1 MATETTKTADAIG
14 DAVLDTTKA
23 AQDAVK
29 AQGEANAATL
39 TKAIDATAP
48 AAKKVDKATAK
59 SASTVKRATR
69 AAKVKTAPT
78 RRAAVKVVAAVT
90 PAPIRKAAKTVVDA
104 ASKVAPPASKEW
116 TLMATQ
122 FDTPKMFTDMNDQA
136 KTAVEKSQKL
146 AAEMGDFG
154 KGNIEAMVE
163 SSKIA
168 AKGMET
174 MGQDVAE
181 YTRKSFEGMT
191 ATLKTM
197 ASVKSPT
204 ELFKIQ
210 SDYARSA
217 FDAAIA
223 QTSKNTEMMV
233 KLTSDAVQ
241 PISSRF
247 AVAVEKVKLAA

>member
-1 MATETTKTADAIG
+1 MANEISKNSDAVG

-23 AQDAVK
+23 VQDVAK
-29 AQGEANAATL
+29 TQSDETAKTM
-39 TKAIDATAP
+39 TKAIDAAAP
-48 AAKKVDKATAK
+48 AAKTADETTAK
-59 SASTVKRATR
+59 SVSVVKRATR

-78 RRAAVKVVAAVT
+78 RRAAAKAVAAVT
-90 PAPIRKAAKTVVDA
+90 PAPIKKAAKAVVDA
-104 ASKVAPPASKEW
+104 ASKAATPASKEW

-122 FDTPKMFTDMNDQA
+122 FETPKMFTDMNDQA
-136 KTAVEKSQKL
+136 KNAVEKSQKL
-146 AAEMGDFG
+146 AAEMGDFS

-233 KLTSDAVQ
+233 KLASDAVQ

>member
-1 MATETTKTADAIG
+1 MSNQLPLPGSMNLPFVEELYDRYLANPHSVSAEWRQYFQQLASG
-14 DAVLDTTKA
+14 D
-23 AQDAVK
+23 
-29 AQGEANAATL
+29 GR
-39 TKAIDATAP
+39 P
-48 AAKKVDKATAK
+48 
-59 SASTVKRATR
+59 
-69 AAKVKTAPT
+69 
-78 RRAAVKVVAAVT
+78 RRQL
-90 PAPIRKAAKTVVDA
+90 PSPP
-104 ASKVAPPASKEW
+104 VAPPASKEW

>member
-1 MATETTKTADAIG
+1 MANEISKSSDAIG

-23 AQDAVK
+23 VQDAAK
-29 AQGEANAATL
+29 TQADANAKSM
-39 TKAIDATAP
+39 TKAIDAAAP
-48 AAKKVDKATAK
+48 AAKKADEAAAK
-59 SASTVKRATR
+59 SASVVKRATR

-78 RRAAVKVVAAVT
+78 RRAAAKAVAAVT
-90 PAPIRKAAKTVVDA
+90 PAPIKKAAKAVVDA

-146 AAEMGDFG
+146 AAEMGDFS

-191 ATLKTM
+191 AALKTM

-223 QTSKNTEMMV
+223 QSSKNTEMMV